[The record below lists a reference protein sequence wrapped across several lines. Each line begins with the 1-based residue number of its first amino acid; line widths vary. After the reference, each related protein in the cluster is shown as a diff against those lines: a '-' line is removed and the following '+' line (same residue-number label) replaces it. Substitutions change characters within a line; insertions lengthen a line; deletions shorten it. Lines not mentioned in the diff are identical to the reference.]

1 MVLWKKEVGACGL
14 PINDIAFL
22 TPYSVLLTLFFGG
35 FLYVLKLDI
44 IVYDAFERFDPGIF
58 KNVRHGGPHFRPY
71 VL

>member
-44 IVYDAFERFDPGIF
+44 IVYD
-58 KNVRHGGPHFRPY
+58 
-71 VL
+71 